1 MIFFNN
7 ISGFDTSSI
16 DVPLGRVFG
25 EKDLKILETLLS
37 KEEKANSD
45 DLGTYFRINP
55 DVRDLNY
62 SKFIEDGQ
70 LKNTPEDKEYEFN
83 SHNTKKLNKEEL
95 KAKLLG
101 IEIIKKELKSK

>member
-1 MIFFNN
+1 MDKPNHP
-7 ISGFDTSSI
+7 I
-16 DVPLGRVFG
+16 DIIGTRHG
-25 EKDLKILETLLS
+25 EKIFETLLS

-45 DLGTYFRINP
+45 DLGAYFRINP

-62 SKFIEDGQ
+62 SKFIENGQ
-70 LKNTPEDKEYEFN
+70 FKNPPEDKKYEFN